1 MVLKKGDI
9 VMFYDG
15 DASGIFPVLVT
26 NVLDDSHYYQYEGAG
41 VEQMYPAIDQN
52 LPGVYPMYSTTPE
65 EDDFNPC
72 KMLWIFNENE
82 THLITSGR
90 GAEKTHLL

>member
-9 VMFYDG
+9 VMLYDG

-41 VEQMYPAIDQN
+41 V
-52 LPGVYPMYSTTPE
+52 VTR
-65 EDDFNPC
+65 
-72 KMLWIFNENE
+72 KV
-82 THLITSGR
+82 
-90 GAEKTHLL
+90 KV